1 MKRSILTAVVVGS
14 FCLVSS
20 SWVSKAWA
28 NSDANLVA
36 AVSASTGASKEQ
48 ARVQVDAVING
59 IKAELLA
66 GRPMTIRNF
75 GKFYVTEMAPREV
88 RNPRT
93 GEKKMIE
100 ARRYPKFSSAE
111 SLKLAFREHDQKQLA
126 AGKANEDQP
135 EVADAGEQVAKA
147 VNE

>member
-1 MKRSILTAVVVGS
+1 MKRSAFLAVIFGS
-14 FCLVSS
+14 FLF
-20 SWVSKAWA
+20 AA
-28 NSDANLVA
+28 NAGATSDSNLVA
-36 AVSASTGASKEQ
+36 AVAASSGVTKEQ
-48 ARVQVDAVING
+48 ARVQVDAVIEG

-100 ARRYPKFSSAE
+100 ARRYPKFSSSE
-111 SLKLAFREHDQKQLA
+111 TLKASFREYDQKQLA